1 MFTPRQLP
9 IRRHQFKGL
18 QWRLFSSFRV
28 YPAVEAALKE
38 GRPVVA
44 LESTIVAHGMPF
56 PQNLELSQK
65 LASILREKGVEPAT
79 IALHK
84 GDIKIGLHP
93 DELHELAESGDA
105 AKCTTRQLGL
115 FLANQ
120 KGPSWGATTVAST
133 MLLAHQAGIQT
144 FVTGG
149 IGGVHRYGQDTLDIS
164 ADLLELSRTP
174 VIVVSAGIKSIL
186 DISRTLEV
194 LESYSVPVVTYQSN
208 EFPAFFSPHSGV
220 VTPARCDTA
229 AEIAAAFSLN
239 QETFGLRSGMLVAV
253 PNSSPAGEAVEA
265 AIQNALA
272 EAADQGISGP
282 AVTPFILKRV
292 AQMTA
297 GESLRS
303 NMALMENN
311 VAVGADIAIELAHQ
325 KRGKSK
331 GPSISRGKPRSRVVV
346 MGGSGLDYIAK
357 PTNDLIIGT
366 SNATIT
372 TESDGGVA
380 RNIAET
386 LGRLGSRPTLYTA
399 VGADARGS
407 AMLSRL
413 KENNCEVVAAPA
425 KADHRT
431 PTYLAVLNRD
441 GDLHIAC
448 ADMDAMTS
456 IEPLDQSAME
466 GAEILIIDSN
476 PPLNVLQKTA
486 RLAYESGVKVLWEP
500 TSVRK
505 ASILSQDDKFLSYL
519 SYATPNLDEL
529 LVMDT
534 GDAILEK
541 SRVCEMFSK
550 KLTSTEI
557 LALLSE
563 TMSRVVNRM
572 DNWACL
578 VVTLGKNGIAMVE
591 QSRHDTSLNF
601 SHFLADDIVVANA
614 TGAGDSL
621 TGAFVHAILLGKTP
635 EEAVRLGA
643 QAARLSLEC
652 SGAAVSPEV
661 NQLVIR

>member
-1 MFTPRQLP
+1 MFTPRQIYL
-9 IRRHQFKGL
+9 RRQHFASL

-28 YPAVEAALKE
+28 YPAVEAALNE

-105 AKCTTRQLGL
+105 VKCTTRQLGL

-133 MLLAHQAGIQT
+133 MFLAHQAGIQT

-174 VIVVSAGIKSIL
+174 VVVVSAGIKSIL

-194 LESYSVPVVTYQSN
+194 LETYSVPVVTYQSD

-220 VTPARCDTA
+220 ATPARCDTA
-229 AEIAAAFSLN
+229 AEIAAAFSFN

-265 AIQNALA
+265 AIQSALA
-272 EAADQGISGP
+272 EAVDQNIFGP

-303 NMALMENN
+303 NMALVENN
-311 VAVGADIAIELAHQ
+311 ASVGADIAIELAQQ
-325 KRGKSK
+325 KGGKVK
-331 GPSISRGKPRSRVVV
+331 GPSIAHKKQRSRVVV
-346 MGGSGLDYIAK
+346 MGGSVLDYIAK

-366 SNATIT
+366 SNATLT

-413 KENNCEVVAAPA
+413 RENNCEVVVSPA
-425 KADHRT
+425 KADDRT

-441 GDLHIAC
+441 GDLHVAC
-448 ADMDAMTS
+448 ADMDAMKR

-466 GAEILIIDSN
+466 GVEILILDSN
-476 PPLNVLQKTA
+476 PPLNVLQRTA
-486 RLAYESGVKVLWEP
+486 RLAFESGVKVLWEP
-500 TSVRK
+500 TSVPK
-505 ASILSQDDKFLSYL
+505 ASILSQEDKFISCL

-529 LVMDT
+529 LAMDT
-534 GDAILEK
+534 GDANPEK
-541 SRVCEMFSK
+541 SRVCEAFSK
-550 KLTSTEI
+550 KLTSKEV
-557 LALLSE
+557 LPLLSE
-563 TMSRVVNRM
+563 IMFRVVNRM
-572 DNWACL
+572 DIGACL
-578 VVTLGKNGIAMVE
+578 LVTLGRNGIAMVE
-591 QSRHDTSLNF
+591 RSRHGRNPEF
-601 SHFLADDIVVANA
+601 SHFLADNIVVANA

-635 EEAVRLGA
+635 EEAVRFGV

-661 NQLVIR
+661 SQLIIR